1 MLDKQSEMQWNLS
14 EHQIKK
20 ARSKIERAL
29 VARGGPEPPTSGL

>member
-1 MLDKQSEMQWNLS
+1 MGMIIYSGRAK
-14 EHQIKK
+14 IKK